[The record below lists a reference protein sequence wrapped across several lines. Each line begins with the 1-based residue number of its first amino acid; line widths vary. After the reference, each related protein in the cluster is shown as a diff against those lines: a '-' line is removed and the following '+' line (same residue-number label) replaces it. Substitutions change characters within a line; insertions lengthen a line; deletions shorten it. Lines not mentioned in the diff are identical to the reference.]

1 MDFLRARRD
10 GLVLEVLERVDYGP
24 MRSLL
29 VSLVLVIA
37 VAAGFAPAARAADV
51 AGVFRKGST
60 QAVISGGTGY
70 AFKETYFVLG
80 LGANYYVVDGLNVG
94 LALEWWS
101 GSSPGIYKLTPS
113 VQYVFHQVPTVKP
126 YVGVFYRRTYVDG
139 LADINSVGGRAG
151 AYLQAGRNTYIGGGV
166 VYERY
171 VSCNESVYRS
181 CSSTYPELS
190 ITFAF

>member
-1 MDFLRARRD
+1 
-10 GLVLEVLERVDYGP
+10 
-24 MRSLL
+24 MRSRM
-29 VSLVLVIA
+29 VSLIVVIA

-51 AGVFRKGST
+51 AGVFRQGST
-60 QAVISGGTGY
+60 QVVASGGTGY
-70 AFKETYFVLG
+70 AFNETYFVLG

-94 LALEWWS
+94 LAVEWWS
-101 GSSPGIYKLTPS
+101 GSSPGVYKLTPS
-113 VQYVFHQVPTVKP
+113 VQYVFHQMQTLKP

-181 CSSTYPELS
+181 CSDTYPELS
-190 ITFAF
+190 ITLAF

>member
-1 MDFLRARRD
+1 
-10 GLVLEVLERVDYGP
+10 
-24 MRSLL
+24 MRPIL
-29 VSLVLVIA
+29 VSVIISA
-37 VAAGFAPAARAADV
+37 TAAGFASPATAADV
-51 AGVFRKGST
+51 AGVFRQGST
-60 QAVISGGTGY
+60 QVVVSGGTGY
-70 AFKETYFVLG
+70 AFNETYFVLG

-94 LALEWWS
+94 LAVEWWS
-101 GSSPGIYKLTPS
+101 GSSPGVYKLTPS
-113 VQYVFHQVPTVKP
+113 VQHVFHQMQTLKP

-181 CSSTYPELS
+181 CSDTYPELS
-190 ITFAF
+190 ITLAF